1 MLRTDLLREPEV
13 WALMCRRFPWVDEE
27 RGEIGEGLI
36 HLDFAALRH
45 GVERAADSNDVGAAS
60 DVLTFIEEL
69 VDKLDVLHPDVD
81 NALDVS
87 FLEDLYLSEESQR
100 DFAATLLLPKT
111 KARWNEIAAAHEAGD
126 ADSV

>member
-13 WALMCRRFPWVDEE
+13 WAWMRRRFPWVEEE

-45 GVERAADSNDVGAAS
+45 GLEKAADDNDAGAAR
-60 DVLTFIEEL
+60 DILNFIEEL
-69 VDKLDVLHPDVD
+69 VDKVDALHPDVV

-87 FLEDLYLSEESQR
+87 FLEDLYLAEQHQR
-100 DFAATLLLPKT
+100 DFAGPLLLPRT
-111 KARWNEIAAAHEAGD
+111 RARWDGIAAAHEGR
-126 ADSV
+126 SG